1 MKPELAESEA
11 MLVDAGEAFQAER
24 TASPEVGG
32 RAVCQASTERV
43 SQKPPSQKE
52 ERGEMMHR
60 RNRKQ
65 VG

>member
-1 MKPELAESEA
+1 VKLELAESEG

-32 RAVCQASTERV
+32 RAVCQAGTERV
-43 SQKPPSQKE
+43 SQKPPSQE
-52 ERGEMMHR
+52 EEQGEMIHR

>member
-1 MKPELAESEA
+1 

-32 RAVCQASTERV
+32 REVCQAGTERV
-43 SQKPPSQKE
+43 SQKPPSQE
-52 ERGEMMHR
+52 EEQGEMIHR